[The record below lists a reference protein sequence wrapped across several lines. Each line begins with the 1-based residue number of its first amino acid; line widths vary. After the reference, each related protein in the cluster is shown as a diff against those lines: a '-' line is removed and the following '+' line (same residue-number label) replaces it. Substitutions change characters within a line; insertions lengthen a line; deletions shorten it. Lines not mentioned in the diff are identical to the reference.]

1 MIATAVADLL
11 RVPAAVTAVLLGA
24 AVYAGELKGRALAE
38 QARAAADGARA
49 QLDEIPE
56 AEPTP

>member
-1 MIATAVADLL
+1 LPS
-11 RVPAAVTAVLLGA
+11 RP
-24 AVYAGELKGRALAE
+24 
-38 QARAAADGARA
+38 RAAADEARA

>member
-11 RVPAAVTAVLLGA
+11 RVPAAVTAVLL
-24 AVYAGELKGRALAE
+24 ELKGRALAE
-38 QARAAADGARA
+38 QARAAADEARA